1 MTQFVIHN
9 STELHLTD
17 VNEILD
23 RLNQIC
29 LLFCKMHT
37 NKCDKGS
44 LRYTFERFRIGR
56 NCINQK
62 KIYLK

>member
-44 LRYTFERFRIGR
+44 VR
-56 NCINQK
+56 
-62 KIYLK
+62 